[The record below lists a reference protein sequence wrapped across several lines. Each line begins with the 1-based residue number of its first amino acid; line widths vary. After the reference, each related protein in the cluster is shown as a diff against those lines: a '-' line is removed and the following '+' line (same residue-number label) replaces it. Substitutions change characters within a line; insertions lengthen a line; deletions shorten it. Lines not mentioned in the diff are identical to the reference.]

1 MGAGNSGL
9 YKKTNG
15 ALKPEHLMEELKQ
28 KGVKFTEDDV
38 LMVAKTQTDDLA
50 WLEKGNET
58 AGLKHIMNEHGDQF
72 LQKGITEESMPSFLK
87 TAIENGRIVG
97 HQGKFHS
104 QPRVIYEVNYNGEMI
119 KVAITI
125 SDNGYIVG
133 ANAK

>member
-15 ALKPEHLMEELKQ
+15 ALKPEHLMEELRQ
-28 KGVKFTEDDV
+28 KGVKFTEDNV
-38 LMVAKTQTDDLA
+38 VMVTKTQTDKLA

-58 AGLKHIMNEHGDQF
+58 AGLEHIINRHGDQF
-72 LQKGITEESMPSFLK
+72 LQKGITAESIPSFLK
-87 TAIENGRIVG
+87 TAIEKGRIVG
-97 HQGKFHS
+97 NQGKFHS
-104 QPRVIYEVNYNGEMI
+104 QPRVIYEVDYNGETI

-133 ANAK
+133 ANPK

>member
-15 ALKPEHLMEELKQ
+15 ALKPEHLMDELKQ
-28 KGVKFTEDDV
+28 KGVKFTEDNV
-38 LMVAKTQTDDLA
+38 VMVAKTQPDKLA

-58 AGLKHIMNEHGDQF
+58 AGLEHIINRHGDQF
-72 LQKGITEESMPSFLK
+72 LQKGITAESIPSFLK
-87 TAIENGRIVG
+87 TAIEKGRIVEN
-97 HQGKFHS
+97 QGKFHS
-104 QPRVIYEVNYNGEMI
+104 QPRVIYEVDYNGETI

-133 ANAK
+133 ANPK